1 MNARAKLC
9 AATIAAATFASVAL
23 AQGSGLAPSSFGAI
37 SYAELEK
44 WNSSGCSFA
53 AHRGSDL
60 IGIFDTQD
68 KKRTALF
75 KIDGKLVTVLAAR
88 KIPRESYWLGTV
100 AGQELRMIKGRVDP
114 TFKNDGG
121 SEGGEGRIEWKGPG
135 ESGSMPIRW
144 EEGC

>member
-1 MNARAKLC
+1 MNARVTLG
-9 AATIAAATFASVAL
+9 AATIAAAAFASVAF
-23 AQGSGLAPSSFGAI
+23 AQGGGLLPTSFGAI

-53 AHRGSDL
+53 AYRGREL
-60 IGIFDTQD
+60 IAIVDTQD

-75 KIDGKLVTVLAAR
+75 KIDGKIITVPAAR
-88 KIPRESYWLGTV
+88 KMPRGSYWLGDV
-100 AGQELRMIKGRVDP
+100 AGHELRLIKGRVDP

-121 SEGGEGRIEWKGPG
+121 SEGGEGRIEWKGPRG
-135 ESGSMPIRW
+135 NGSMPIRW